1 MLFGTSG
8 IRGLFGKDITEEL
21 ALKIANI
28 FAETDVVVGR
38 DTRQTGMPLSEAAI
52 SGVMARGKNA
62 IQLGLVPTPTLALS
76 TRKHACNG
84 IMITASHNPPEYNGL
99 KLFSNGMEISRARE
113 KEIEKSY
120 ERGDSFLAEWDE
132 VGKSSFEKGAIFEH
146 MALIHSLVD
155 AAAIKKRKPKV
166 VIDCNGA
173 GAAMTPN
180 LLKDLGCDV
189 TVLNGGTV
197 GFGRPSEPNEKNLTE
212 LAALVLK
219 MGADLG
225 LAHDGD
231 ADRTIAVDEKGRV
244 LPLDVQLAIMC
255 QHELRGSK
263 NKNKK
268 IVTTM
273 EASLAVRE
281 AVESVG
287 SSITITPVGS
297 LHVSEEME
305 RQKAIFGGEPC
316 GEYIFSKGI
325 MVPDGPLAAVKMI
338 EIFVQNGLLSSLASK
353 FKTNPMAREKFSAK
367 KKYEVVDAI
376 KKEIKIEGKR
386 SEEDGIRVDEDNGWF
401 LIRASGTEP
410 FVRLTM
416 EYKSKD
422 KLVKRKEE
430 LSSLII
436 NWIKKLS

>member
-8 IRGLFGKDITEEL
+8 IRGLYGKDVTEEL
-21 ALKIANI
+21 SLKIANI
-28 FAETDVVVGR
+28 FADTDVVVGR
-38 DTRQTGMPLSEAAI
+38 DTRQTGMSLSEAAI

-62 IQLGLVPTPTLALS
+62 IALGLVPTPTLALS

-99 KLFSNGMEISRARE
+99 KLFSNGMEISRASE
-113 KEIEKSY
+113 KEIEKAYSQ
-120 ERGDSFLAEWDE
+120 GDSHLAEWDK
-132 VGKSSFEKGAIFEH
+132 VGKLSFEKGAIFEH
-146 MALIHSLVD
+146 MALISSLVD
-155 AAAIKKRKPKV
+155 TAAIKKRKPKV

-173 GAAMTPN
+173 GSSMTPN

-197 GFGRPSEPNEKNLTE
+197 GFGRPSEPNEKNLSE

-255 QHELRGSK
+255 QHELRRSK

-268 IVTTM
+268 IVSTM

-281 AVESVG
+281 AVESEG
-287 SSITITPVGS
+287 GSITITPVGS

-305 RQKAIFGGEPC
+305 KQNAVFGGEPC

-386 SEEDGIRVDEDNGWF
+386 SEEDGIRVDEDDGWF

-422 KLVKRKEE
+422 KLEQRKKE
-430 LSSLII
+430 LSRLIAKE
-436 NWIKKLS
+436 IKKVS